1 MPRLVIL
8 AVAAALA
15 VSQTVGYA
23 AMVADP
29 PREALK
35 YQRDLVRT
43 ARYAWGPDAPIAAFA
58 GQIHQESG
66 WNPYALSR
74 IGAQGMAQF
83 MPATSRWI
91 AEVYPDLV
99 DGSPSDPRWAMRALV
114 RYDRWLWDR
123 VKADDACE
131 RMAFALSAYN
141 GGLGYVYRRQKAS
154 PQPGVCF
161 DATCRINPG
170 IHPSN
175 QRENEDYPARIL
187 KRHQLIYAN
196 WGETLCLGD

>member
-1 MPRLVIL
+1 MPRALTLIA
-8 AVAAALA
+8 AVAL
-15 VSQTVGYA
+15 VLSQTIGLA
-23 AMVADP
+23 SAVAEM
-29 PREALK
+29 PREARK
-35 YQRDLVRT
+35 YERELVRT
-43 ARYAWGPDAPIAAFA
+43 ARYVWGVDAPVAVFA

-74 IGAQGMAQF
+74 TGAQGMGQF
-83 MPATSRWI
+83 MPGTSKWI
-91 AEVYPDLV
+91 AGLYPDLV
-99 DGSPSDPRWAMRALV
+99 EGMPTDPSWALRALV

-131 RMAFALSAYN
+131 RMAFSLSAYN

-154 PQPGVCF
+154 AQPGVCF

-187 KRHQLIYAN
+187 KRHQLIYSG
-196 WGETLCLGD
+196 WGETLCLGN